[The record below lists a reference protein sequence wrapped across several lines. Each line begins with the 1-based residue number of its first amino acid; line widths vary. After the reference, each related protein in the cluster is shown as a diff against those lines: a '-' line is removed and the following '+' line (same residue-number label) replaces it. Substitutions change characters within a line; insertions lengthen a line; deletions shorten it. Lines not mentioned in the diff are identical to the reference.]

1 MKKTTIWTAMCLIA
15 TLGWSSLHAQATR
28 LVLAEEFTQASCG
41 PCASQNPAF
50 NTLLQQN
57 PTKIID
63 IKYQTSFPGV
73 DPMNAHNPNEVA
85 SRRSYYGVN
94 GVPHALIDGTSVTND
109 CNAYA
114 GAPACLDQSEIDAAF
129 NMSTPISLSVTHTL
143 SSDLTTATV
152 NVTLT
157 NSGATT
163 FTPNGNFY
171 LRLALVESE
180 INFPTA
186 PGSNGELDF
195 YGVMR
200 KMVPNATGT
209 ALPASMTAGQQWT
222 NQFTV
227 QIPSYIYN
235 YGEIAF
241 VAFAQSDG
249 DKMIHNAAHSA
260 KQPVPSGFSD
270 ASITGNSTAGS
281 DICDATFNPAASISN
296 QSSTTITSADV
307 HYVINGG
314 NPVTQSWSGSLGQ
327 GASATVSFPA
337 TTLPGG
343 SNSVY
348 FYVDNVNGQVDYN
361 TLNNQTAPQNYS
373 VLDPTP
379 QSAPY
384 TKDFESN
391 SIGDIPSEFI
401 VEDPSGRVFIVDNQ
415 INSSVSWQLGA
426 YEQSALSLRVDW
438 WSIQAG
444 TVSNIITE
452 KVDLSSVTGGTP
464 NLYFDHAYCQ
474 YQAENDMLDIS
485 ISTDCGATWTSLWNK
500 AGGALSTRSPSTS
513 RFYPRSNE
521 WTRSTIDLSAYASS
535 SDAVFRFKATS
546 DYGNSLYLDN
556 IHVGSMPVSTEELE
570 LAELK
575 LYPVPT
581 RDELTISFDANG
593 SEEVKLQLVN
603 PLGAVVLE
611 QTEIVQQGP
620 AQLRLQLGT
629 LAEGMYTL
637 EIQQGDRRSLKKISV
652 LH

>member
-1 MKKTTIWTAMCLIA
+1 MCLIA

-94 GVPHALIDGTSVTND
+94 GVPHALINGTSVTND

-227 QIPSYIYN
+227 SIPSYIYN

-270 ASITGNSTAGS
+270 ASITGNSTAGA

-327 GASATVSFPA
+327 GASAAVSFPA

-361 TLNNQTAPQNYS
+361 TLNNQTAPQKYS
-373 VLDPTP
+373 VLDPNP

-438 WSIQAG
+438 YSIQAG
-444 TVSNIITE
+444 SVSNIITE

-500 AGGALSTRSPSTS
+500 AGGALSTRSPSTP
-513 RFYPRSNE
+513 RFYPRANE
-521 WTRSTIDLSAYASS
+521 WTQSAIDLSAYASS

-556 IHVGSMPVSTEELE
+556 IHVSSMPVSTEELE

-593 SEEVKLQLVN
+593 SEEVRLQLVN

-611 QTEIVQQGP
+611 QTEFVHQGP

>member
-1 MKKTTIWTAMCLIA
+1 MCLMA

-73 DPMNAHNPNEVA
+73 DPMNTHNPNEVA

-109 CNAYA
+109 CNAYD

-143 SSDLTTATV
+143 SSDLSTATV

-163 FTPNGNFY
+163 FTPSGNFY

-200 KMVPNATGT
+200 KMVPDANGT

-227 QIPSYIYN
+227 SIPSYIYN

-270 ASITGNSTAGS
+270 AGITGNSTAGA

-327 GASATVSFPA
+327 GASAAVSFPA

-438 WSIQAG
+438 YSIQAG

-474 YQAENDMLDIS
+474 YQSENDMLDVS

-513 RFYPRSNE
+513 RFYPRANE
-521 WTRSTIDLSAYASS
+521 WTQSAIDLSAYASS

-556 IHVGSMPVSTEELE
+556 IHVSSMPVSTEELE

-593 SEEVKLQLVN
+593 SEEVRLQLVN

-611 QTEIVQQGP
+611 QTEFVHQGP